1 MPERQNEPTNA
12 WAVPSSDINSRIVV
26 GHSSPRRGP
35 DATLRV
41 GCVAELALQQ
51 VQSFVGALY
60 ASDPHIEIE
69 LRHLPS
75 AAQVRALQ
83 SGELDL
89 GLLYG
94 TGDLDGIEAVPIFPG
109 ERLAAI
115 VPIGHRLAQRPAV
128 RPGDLR
134 HEDLLTV
141 PRRIDPAVHE
151 ALIARVRDAGHELRR
166 VREWGGGDPR
176 DVLMAVAHG
185 NGVALAPAPLLDTVG
200 EIATI
205 VTSCPT
211 DPPVRMAA
219 IVLAWL
225 APANATVSPLLEV
238 ARAAARELR
247 GG

>member
-1 MPERQNEPTNA
+1 VLGDTDPL
-12 WAVPSSDINSRIVV
+12 
-26 GHSSPRRGP
+26 RGP
-35 DATLRV
+35 DATLRI
-41 GCVAELALQQ
+41 GCVAELALQR

-60 ASDPHIEIE
+60 ASAPRLEAE

-94 TGDLDGIEAVPIFPG
+94 IGDLDGIEAVPIFPG

-115 VPIGHRLAQRPAV
+115 VPIGHRLARRPAV
-128 RPGDLR
+128 TPRDLCQ
-134 HEDLLTV
+134 EELLTV
-141 PRRIDPAVHE
+141 PRRIDPAVHD
-151 ALIARVRDAGHELRR
+151 ALISRVRDAGHEFRR

-225 APANATVSPLLEV
+225 APANATVSPLLQV

>member
-1 MPERQNEPTNA
+1 VLGDTDPLC
-12 WAVPSSDINSRIVV
+12 
-26 GHSSPRRGP
+26 GP
-35 DATLRV
+35 DATLRI

-60 ASDPHIEIE
+60 ASNPHLETE

-115 VPIGHRLAQRPAV
+115 VPIGHRLARRPV
-128 RPGDLR
+128 VTPRDLCQ
-134 HEDLLTV
+134 EELLTA
-141 PRRIDPAVHE
+141 PRRIDPAVHD
-151 ALIARVRDAGHELRR
+151 ALIARVRDAGHEFRR
-166 VREWGGGDPR
+166 VREWGGGNPR

-185 NGVALAPAPLLDTVG
+185 NGVALAPAPLLDAVG
-200 EIATI
+200 ELATI
-205 VTSCPT
+205 VTACPT
-211 DPPVRMAA
+211 DPPVRMPAT
-219 IVLAWL
+219 VLSWR
-225 APANATVSPLLEV
+225 APANPTVSPLLEV

>member
-1 MPERQNEPTNA
+1 
-12 WAVPSSDINSRIVV
+12 VV
-26 GHSSPRRGP
+26 CDASPLRGL
-35 DATLRV
+35 DATLRI

-60 ASDPHIEIE
+60 ASNPHLEIE

-89 GLLYG
+89 GLLYC
-94 TGDLDGIEAVPIFPG
+94 TGDHDGIEAVPIFPG

-115 VPIGHRLAQRPAV
+115 VPIGHRLAQCPVMMSR
-128 RPGDLR
+128 DLR
-134 HEDLLTV
+134 QEELLTV
-141 PRRIDPAVHE
+141 PRRIDPAVHD
-151 ALIARVRDAGHELRR
+151 ALIARVRNAGHEFRR

-176 DVLMAVAHG
+176 DVLMAVAQG
-185 NGVALAPAPLLDTVG
+185 TGVALAPAPLLDMVG
-200 EIATI
+200 ELATI
-205 VTSCPT
+205 VTSCPI

-219 IVLAWL
+219 IVLAWR
-225 APANATVSPLLEV
+225 APANATVSPQLEV

>member
-1 MPERQNEPTNA
+1 VLGDTDPL
-12 WAVPSSDINSRIVV
+12 
-26 GHSSPRRGP
+26 RGP
-35 DATLRV
+35 EATLRI
-41 GCVAELALQQ
+41 GCVAELALQR
-51 VQSFVGALY
+51 VQSFLGALY
-60 ASDPHIEIE
+60 ASAPRLEAE

-109 ERLAAI
+109 EQLAAI
-115 VPIGHRLAQRPAV
+115 VPIGHRLARRPV
-128 RPGDLR
+128 VTPHDLR
-134 HEDLLTV
+134 QEELLTA
-141 PRRIDPAVHE
+141 PRRIDPAVHD
-151 ALIARVRDAGHELRR
+151 ALIARVRDAGHEFRR

-176 DVLMAVAHG
+176 DVLMAVAQG
-185 NGVALAPAPLLDTVG
+185 NGVALAPAPLLDAVG

-225 APANATVSPLLEV
+225 APANARVSPLLKV

>member
-1 MPERQNEPTNA
+1 VLGDTDPLC
-12 WAVPSSDINSRIVV
+12 
-26 GHSSPRRGP
+26 GP
-35 DATLRV
+35 DATLRI

-60 ASDPHIEIE
+60 ASNPHLETE

-115 VPIGHRLAQRPAV
+115 VPIGHRLARRPV
-128 RPGDLR
+128 VTPRDLCQ
-134 HEDLLTV
+134 EELLTA
-141 PRRIDPAVHE
+141 PRRIDPAVHD
-151 ALIARVRDAGHELRR
+151 ALIARVRDAGHEFRR

-176 DVLMAVAHG
+176 DVLMAVAQG
-185 NGVALAPAPLLDTVG
+185 NGVALAPAPLLDAVG
-200 EIATI
+200 ELATI

>member
-1 MPERQNEPTNA
+1 MLGDTDPL
-12 WAVPSSDINSRIVV
+12 
-26 GHSSPRRGP
+26 RGP
-35 DATLRV
+35 DATLRI
-41 GCVAELALQQ
+41 GCVAELALQR

-60 ASDPHIEIE
+60 ASAPRLEAE

-115 VPIGHRLAQRPAV
+115 VPIGHRLARRPV
-128 RPGDLR
+128 VTPRDLCQ
-134 HEDLLTV
+134 EQLLTA
-141 PRRIDPAVHE
+141 PRRIDPAVHD
-151 ALIARVRDAGHELRR
+151 ALIARVRDAGHEFRR

-185 NGVALAPAPLLDTVG
+185 NGVTLAPAPLLDTVG
-200 EIATI
+200 ELATI

>member
-1 MPERQNEPTNA
+1 VLGDTDPL
-12 WAVPSSDINSRIVV
+12 
-26 GHSSPRRGP
+26 RGP
-35 DATLRV
+35 DATLRI
-41 GCVAELALQQ
+41 GCVAELALQR

-60 ASDPHIEIE
+60 ASAPRLEAE

-83 SGELDL
+83 SGELDF

-94 TGDLDGIEAVPIFPG
+94 TGDLDGIETVPIFAG
-109 ERLAAI
+109 ERLTAI
-115 VPIGHRLAQRPAV
+115 VPIGHRLARRPV
-128 RPGDLR
+128 VTPRDLCQ
-134 HEDLLTV
+134 EELLTA
-141 PRRIDPAVHE
+141 PRRIDPAVHD
-151 ALIARVRDAGHELRR
+151 ALIARVRDAGHEFRR

-238 ARAAARELR
+238 ALAAARELR

>member
-1 MPERQNEPTNA
+1 VLGDTDP
-12 WAVPSSDINSRIVV
+12 
-26 GHSSPRRGP
+26 HRGP
-35 DATLRV
+35 DATLRI
-41 GCVAELALQQ
+41 GCVAELALQR

-60 ASDPHIEIE
+60 ASAPRLEAE

-83 SGELDL
+83 SGELDF

-94 TGDLDGIEAVPIFPG
+94 TGDLGGIEAVPIFAG
-109 ERLAAI
+109 ERLTAI
-115 VPIGHRLAQRPAV
+115 VPIGHRLARRPV
-128 RPGDLR
+128 VTPRDLCQ
-134 HEDLLTV
+134 EELLTA
-141 PRRIDPAVHE
+141 PRRIDPAVHD
-151 ALIARVRDAGHELRR
+151 ALIARVRDAGHEFRR
-166 VREWGGGDPR
+166 MREWGGGDPR

>member
-1 MPERQNEPTNA
+1 VLGDTDPL
-12 WAVPSSDINSRIVV
+12 
-26 GHSSPRRGP
+26 RGP
-35 DATLRV
+35 DATLRI
-41 GCVAELALQQ
+41 GCVAELKLQR

-60 ASDPHIEIE
+60 ASAPRLEAE

-89 GLLYG
+89 GLLYD

-115 VPIGHRLAQRPAV
+115 VPIGHRLAQCPVVMPR
-128 RPGDLR
+128 DLR
-134 HEDLLTV
+134 QEELLTA
-141 PRRIDPAVHE
+141 PRRIDPAVHD
-151 ALIARVRDAGHELRR
+151 ALIARVRDAGHEFRR

>member
-1 MPERQNEPTNA
+1 VFGDTDPL
-12 WAVPSSDINSRIVV
+12 
-26 GHSSPRRGP
+26 RGP
-35 DATLRV
+35 DATLRI

-60 ASDPHIEIE
+60 ASEPHLDIE

-115 VPIGHRLAQRPAV
+115 VPIGHRLARRPV
-128 RPGDLR
+128 VTPRDLCQ
-134 HEDLLTV
+134 EELLTA
-141 PRRIDPAVHE
+141 PRRIDPAVHD
-151 ALIARVRDAGHELRR
+151 ALIARVRESGHEFRR